1 MGGRDLYPSYPMIVE
16 ADQTAENIADG
27 YREILGEIYEI
38 MGDKILKGKILEDYN
53 YLSPE
58 KFEELKRK
66 FEEVRKKFT
75 ESLFIQKLSKFIES
89 TYPNEVDIVI
99 LSTIYDIIKNRVENQ
114 IIPCYIYDNGQ
125 NCENYLDL
133 KKYEK
138 GLDILLF
145 MHYDLVKLGLQVYH
159 NRRDLPNLEQSIAD
173 IYSFMYKIRK
183 IVDTRTL
190 MRLARKEA
198 VLSCIEKIVYDLL
211 ENPDKYQQLIKE
223 GNYKEGDYLDK
234 ILERCCK

>member
-1 MGGRDLYPSYPMIVE
+1 MRGRAFDPLYPMIAE
-16 ADQTAENIADG
+16 AEQTAESIANG
-27 YREILGEIYEI
+27 YIEILGEISEI
-38 MGDKILKGKILEDYN
+38 LRGKILKGDILKDYN
-53 YLSPE
+53 YLPPE
-58 KFEELKRK
+58 KYEELKRK

-75 ESLFIQKLSKFIES
+75 ESSIIPKLSEFIKS

-99 LSTIYDIIKNRVENQ
+99 LSTIYDIIKNRVEKQ

-138 GLDILLF
+138 GLDLLLS

-159 NRRDLPNLEQSIAD
+159 NRRDLPNLEKSIVD
-173 IYSFMYKIRK
+173 IYSFMYRNIHV
-183 IVDTRTL
+183 VDTGTL

-198 VLSCIEKIVYDLL
+198 VLSCIEKTVYDLF
-211 ENPDKYQQLIKE
+211 ENPDKYQQLIKKD
-223 GNYKEGDYLDK
+223 NYLDE
-234 ILERCCK
+234 ILKTYCK